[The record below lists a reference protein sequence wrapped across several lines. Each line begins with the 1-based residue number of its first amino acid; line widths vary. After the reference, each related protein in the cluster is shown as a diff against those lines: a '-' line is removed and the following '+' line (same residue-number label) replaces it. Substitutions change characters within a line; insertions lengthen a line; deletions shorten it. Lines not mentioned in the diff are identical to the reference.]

1 MKWTGEGAGVTH
13 PNGDAAGDGCGEAEG
28 DVACHSRSSVI
39 HDSPEVSVEWAELA
53 LRVSS
58 LSPSLSLSRSVCL
71 ALSLSITFPLSEGDP
86 GASPRA
92 ALCASLTGQRSP
104 RARLSLHWPPA
115 SALRHAPRRC
125 SPRLRGNGG
134 AARARDA
141 YTPTQYTTTSST
153 THGRSGAEA
162 LMPGRLQCPARKVM
176 RRGIHSCRQIPP
188 SQRAKVF
195 KNNCPCPEATS
206 DTRTCV
212 TAVKNTVE
220 HPYRKMM

>member
-1 MKWTGEGAGVTH
+1 MKTARSSWKRAPQRATASPQRDCAAQRLRPCGSSRRCLRCVAWRDSSVFGMMKWTGEGAGVTH

-115 SALRHAPRRC
+115 SALRHGPSPLQPALAWQRR
-125 SPRLRGNGG
+125 R
-134 AARARDA
+134 
-141 YTPTQYTTTSST
+141 
-153 THGRSGAEA
+153 RSGSGCLVHYRPRTGGRA
-162 LMPGRLQCPARKVM
+162 LMPGRLQCPARNK
-176 RRGIHSCRQIPP
+176 S
-188 SQRAKVF
+188 
-195 KNNCPCPEATS
+195 
-206 DTRTCV
+206 
-212 TAVKNTVE
+212 
-220 HPYRKMM
+220 